1 MAAATGGLDAVLVLG
16 MHRSGTSAATGA
28 LARLGLHLGERLVPA
43 AEDNPSG
50 YFEHA
55 DAVALNE
62 ALLDAMDRSWDD
74 IRALPDGWL
83 ALPAADAARARIRT
97 DMLPALSA
105 NAPWALKDPRLCR
118 LLPLWRIVL
127 EESGVRVAALL
138 VVRHP
143 DEVSASLLARDRMPP
158 TISRIL
164 WLRHVFESVRS
175 SVGLPRAVLNYAALL
190 EAPTSLLSAVGE
202 RLGLQLPAT
211 APQMALDEFL
221 KRDARHHAACN
232 DPPPTDEWHALS
244 LRTYSELTAIE
255 PDWRRMDALYQEF
268 CRLQQQAANWI
279 ELTGAVLRAADVRRR
294 SLAERALAREAQLDV
309 ALQTVTA
316 QALER
321 LETMRALRADLDA
334 TQIALEQVKAQAL
347 ERLETMRGLRLQL
360 DATEEALARVE
371 SLSLERLETMH
382 ALRADLDATQIAL
395 EQVKAQALERLET
408 MRGLRLQ
415 LDATEEAL
423 TRVESLSLERL
434 AELER
439 VSREYAEATQALERA
454 EAKRAEVE
462 ATLVRVS
469 ERLARIETSWWWKA
483 AQSVRRLLRR
493 GG

>member
-294 SLAERALAREAQLDV
+294 SLAERALAREAQLDA

-360 DATEEALARVE
+360 DATEEAL
-371 SLSLERLETMH
+371 
-382 ALRADLDATQIAL
+382 
-395 EQVKAQALERLET
+395 
-408 MRGLRLQ
+408 
-415 LDATEEAL
+415 

-434 AELER
+434 AGLER

>member
-294 SLAERALAREAQLDV
+294 SLAERALAREAQLDA

-371 SLSLERLETMH
+371 SLSLERL
-382 ALRADLDATQIAL
+382 A
-395 EQVKAQALERLET
+395 
-408 MRGLRLQ
+408 G
-415 LDATEEAL
+415 
-423 TRVESLSLERL
+423 
-434 AELER
+434 LER

>member
-360 DATEEALARVE
+360 DATEEAL
-371 SLSLERLETMH
+371 
-382 ALRADLDATQIAL
+382 
-395 EQVKAQALERLET
+395 
-408 MRGLRLQ
+408 
-415 LDATEEAL
+415 

-434 AELER
+434 AGLER

>member
-1 MAAATGGLDAVLVLG
+1 MQSACQPDAVLVLG

-28 LARLGLHLGERLVPA
+28 LERLGLHLGDRLVPA

-255 PDWRRMDALYQEF
+255 PDWRRMDGLYQEF

-360 DATEEALARVE
+360 DATEEAL
-371 SLSLERLETMH
+371 
-382 ALRADLDATQIAL
+382 
-395 EQVKAQALERLET
+395 
-408 MRGLRLQ
+408 
-415 LDATEEAL
+415 

-434 AELER
+434 AGLER

>member
-360 DATEEALARVE
+360 DATEEAL
-371 SLSLERLETMH
+371 
-382 ALRADLDATQIAL
+382 
-395 EQVKAQALERLET
+395 
-408 MRGLRLQ
+408 
-415 LDATEEAL
+415 

>member
-1 MAAATGGLDAVLVLG
+1 
-16 MHRSGTSAATGA
+16 
-28 LARLGLHLGERLVPA
+28 
-43 AEDNPSG
+43 
-50 YFEHA
+50 
-55 DAVALNE
+55 
-62 ALLDAMDRSWDD
+62 
-74 IRALPDGWL
+74 
-83 ALPAADAARARIRT
+83 
-97 DMLPALSA
+97 
-105 NAPWALKDPRLCR
+105 
-118 LLPLWRIVL
+118 
-127 EESGVRVAALL
+127 
-138 VVRHP
+138 
-143 DEVSASLLARDRMPP
+143 
-158 TISRIL
+158 
-164 WLRHVFESVRS
+164 
-175 SVGLPRAVLNYAALL
+175 VGLPRAVLNYAALL

-360 DATEEALARVE
+360 DATEEAL
-371 SLSLERLETMH
+371 
-382 ALRADLDATQIAL
+382 
-395 EQVKAQALERLET
+395 
-408 MRGLRLQ
+408 
-415 LDATEEAL
+415 